1 MMKRRNEAGQ
11 TLPIVALGM
20 LTFLAAAGLA
30 IDMGYLR
37 YEKRLMQSAADSAA
51 LAAATDLN
59 LGNAGAGVASN
70 DALAVTQ
77 ANGFQDGVNNTTVTV
92 TFPGV
97 NPGNAVQ
104 VSIQKIF
111 PSFFMQVEG
120 INNFTIS
127 AAGTATV
134 GSSNGCIYALGQGGG
149 GLNLNGVNAGINAP
163 NCDVLDNGPLTGT
176 GDITAASVGVYGA
189 IVDGAGPTLAAT
201 IAQPAADPLAY
212 VNQNPPT
219 PTTACV
225 PDPMVT
231 ATSGPL
237 MKLGVITLPS
247 GFYCLGLT
255 INSGGI
261 VTFSPGMYI
270 LGGTGLQITGTA
282 TATGTGVAFYNP
294 PGSGPFLF
302 NGTGIITLSA
312 PTTAI
317 SNIPEGILLYQD
329 PGNATAADVSEG
341 GTGAVT
347 LSGILYFPGATLT
360 VAGSLNPGTNAVV
373 IAQSVTLNG
382 TTPLNAD
389 STSPAVF
396 PGGSPLQN
404 VSLVE

>member
-1 MMKRRNEAGQ
+1 MMKRRYEAGQ

-59 LGNAGAGVASN
+59 LGNVGAGVASN
-70 DALAVTQ
+70 EALAVTQ

-97 NPGNAVQ
+97 NPGNAVR

-111 PSFFMQVEG
+111 PSFFMQVSG
-120 INNFTIS
+120 INTSTIS
-127 AAGTATV
+127 AAGTATL

-189 IVDGAGPTLAAT
+189 IVDAAGPTPAAN
-201 IAQPAADPLAY
+201 IAQPAQDPLLY
-212 VNQNPPT
+212 VQQDAPAPALPCTVLATFN
-219 PTTACV
+219 
-225 PDPMVT
+225 

-237 MKLGVITLPS
+237 MNGVASVSPGTYCGITIDTGAIVTFNPGLYILTQS
-247 GFYCLGLT
+247 GLT
-255 INSGGI
+255 IMNTGI
-261 VTFSPGMYI
+261 
-270 LGGTGLQITGTA
+270 
-282 TATGTGVAFYNP
+282 ATGSGVVFYNA
-294 PGSGPFLF
+294 PGSTGILF
-302 NGTGIITLSA
+302 NGTGNVTLVA
-312 PTTAI
+312 PTGAI
-317 SNIPEGILLYQD
+317 SSLPGGILFYQD
-329 PGNATAADVSEG
+329 PANGTAADLSEG
-341 GTGAVT
+341 GSGNVV

-373 IAQSVTLNG
+373 IAHSVTLNG
-382 TTPLNAD
+382 TIPLNAD
-389 STSPAVF
+389 STSSAVF